1 MCNNL
6 ENISWFYE
14 ADVSNV
20 QFPRCYNVYQVC
32 MQGFFRIVIVIK
44 TSVQPAQIEEF
55 VQDFYI
61 TASMGILKWFLCF
74 ASVVGPNSVWS
85 EDGTIPMKA
94 ILFALERCTE
104 YIRF

>member
-32 MQGFFRIVIVIK
+32 MQFFRIVIVIK
-44 TSVQPAQIEEF
+44 TSCMYSACT
-55 VQDFYI
+55 DR
-61 TASMGILKWFLCF
+61 GIYSRFLHH
-74 ASVVGPNSVWS
+74 G
-85 EDGTIPMKA
+85 
-94 ILFALERCTE
+94 
-104 YIRF
+104 